1 MKSSAVQYHWF
12 TQPCLIG
19 YHCLCSDLNHL
30 KYRSIKILRQH
41 KTVILS
47 PNTTC
52 ILSLVIKSS
61 RVNNQCGNVGST
73 SNLKSEMSSWLWD
86 ISSGRMDPGMESV
99 GVVVA
104 RESECGAEVNI
115 QGGGVAVDCN
125 LTCISCSCDLTW
137 LIYWYV
143 GLPCESNWRYSTMS
157 SMKYIFI
164 VIIRQVSWS
173 VSHSNMHAAK
183 LIWCRSILRN
193 KCKHALQLYI
203 ESWDIQISYIAT

>member
-1 MKSSAVQYHWF
+1 
-12 TQPCLIG
+12 
-19 YHCLCSDLNHL
+19 
-30 KYRSIKILRQH
+30 
-41 KTVILS
+41 
-47 PNTTC
+47 
-52 ILSLVIKSS
+52 
-61 RVNNQCGNVGST
+61 
-73 SNLKSEMSSWLWD
+73 
-86 ISSGRMDPGMESV
+86 MESV

-164 VIIRQVSWS
+164 VIIRQVS
-173 VSHSNMHAAK
+173 
-183 LIWCRSILRN
+183 
-193 KCKHALQLYI
+193 
-203 ESWDIQISYIAT
+203 